1 MMVNHKR
8 GVGGNCDVMFPSLF
22 TQVSPASQAVPQAI
36 RYCAFD
42 AERGLA
48 ALGGF
53 LFLPAVTVGS
63 TDPGPRVRSG
73 WARVRIPRSCQ
84 IERQNRC
91 RSKCQTECQKEI
103 QNICQK
109 DPERM
114 SDRISACVL

>member
-63 TDPGPRVRSG
+63 TDPEPRVRSG
-73 WARVRIPRSCQ
+73 HV
-84 IERQNRC
+84 
-91 RSKCQTECQKEI
+91 
-103 QNICQK
+103 
-109 DPERM
+109 PERM
-114 SDRISACVL
+114 SDTISACVLLTKNVIYNSR